1 MNLAGEPRDRS
12 RYPVPRT
19 IRRMSIEQEALPAL
33 AAAASA
39 EPLGVAE
46 PEPLSRNR
54 DFKVVLVGQGI
65 SAFGDAITN
74 TALPLLVLALTGS
87 GAAMGLVGA
96 LSTLPDLVFG
106 LFAGAY
112 ADRWD
117 RRLMMMFADA
127 GRAILTAAVPLS
139 ILLGGPTMLVV
150 LLVTFPINL
159 LRVNW
164 LAAWTASVP
173 GLVGRPQVARANAI
187 FEAVFNVGWIAGP
200 GIAGVLSH
208 LIGPGTTIALDAVSF
223 AISAFALLL
232 VRRPLR
238 PEPRANRPRILADIR
253 EGIRYVAGHSTLR
266 AVIAFWAASQVTTAA
281 LGTALIYHLTRE
293 RGEGSDVVGLVL
305 SAFSVGALAGSL
317 VAGRLGLAHV
327 GRVMLV
333 ATALTGGLL
342 LTIVAGPPIPVM
354 IGVSLAAGVVQSAA
368 LISYITFRTALSPDA
383 MLGRIGSTARTISVG
398 LMPIGAFVGGAL
410 VDITSGQATLALMGG
425 TLVGLS
431 GGFAVLP
438 SVRRARVPPSGGIE

>member
-1 MNLAGEPRDRS
+1 M
-12 RYPVPRT
+12 T
-19 IRRMSIEQEALPAL
+19 IEQEALPAL
-33 AAAASA
+33 VAPLSGAALDAA
-39 EPLGVAE
+39 EPVPVDFAE
-46 PEPLSRNR
+46 PEPLSGNR
-54 DFKVVLVGQGI
+54 DFKIVLFGQGI
-65 SAFGDAITN
+65 SSFGDAITN

-127 GRAILTAAVPLS
+127 GRAILTAAVPVS
-139 ILLGGPTMLVV
+139 ILLGGPTMLVI
-150 LLVTFPINL
+150 LVVAFPINL
-159 LRVNW
+159 LRVTW

-208 LIGPGTTIALDAVSF
+208 LIGPGTTIALDAITF
-223 AISAFALLL
+223 AISALALLL

-238 PEPRANRPRILADIR
+238 PEPRPDRPHVLVDIR
-253 EGIRYVAGHSTLR
+253 EGIRYVGGHSTLR
-266 AVIAFWAASQVTTAA
+266 AVIAFWAASQVVTAA

-293 RGEGSDVVGLVL
+293 RGEGSGVVGLVL
-305 SAFSVGALAGSL
+305 SAFSVGSLLGALI
-317 VAGRLGLAHV
+317 AGRLGLQRV

-342 LTIVAGPPIPVM
+342 LTIVAGPSVPVM
-354 IGVSLAAGVVQSAA
+354 IGVSLFAGVVQSAA

-398 LMPIGAFVGGAL
+398 LMPIGALVGGVLIDA
-410 VDITSGQATLALMGG
+410 TSGQATLALMGM
-425 TLVGLS
+425 TLLGLS
-431 GGFAVLP
+431 GAFALKAN
-438 SVRRARVPPSGGIE
+438 VRRARVPRRGGIE